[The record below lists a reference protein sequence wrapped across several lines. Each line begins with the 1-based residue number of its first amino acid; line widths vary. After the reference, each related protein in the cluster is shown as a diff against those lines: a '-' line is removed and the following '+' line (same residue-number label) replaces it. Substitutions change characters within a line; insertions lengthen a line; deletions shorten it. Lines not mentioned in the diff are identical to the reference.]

1 MQVYFVR
8 HGQSILNAEGKHQF
22 PETPLSELG
31 LQQVQAVAE
40 RFSSIEIDALW
51 SSPMQRAKQTA
62 QAIATVKGMSV
73 IEEPLLAE
81 IRRPSFVQGKGHD
94 DEQVAEYHQ
103 GMHEHVFDDDWK
115 MGDAESFLDPR
126 HRAVAVLQKLESL
139 ELSSLAV
146 VSHGIFI
153 VHLLSAMMFG
163 ESLTKRT
170 FIPIVSFT
178 NLSNTGLTVC
188 EWNSQKNPNHWR
200 LKTLNDDAHLG
211 EVKSGLIGMNVG
223 LGE

>member
-8 HGQSILNAEGKHQF
+8 HGQSVLNAEGKHQF

-31 LQQVQAVAE
+31 LQQAQALAA
-40 RFSSIEIDALW
+40 RFSSIEINALW

-62 QAIATVKGMSV
+62 QAIAGVKGMTI

-81 IRRPSFVQGKGHD
+81 IRRPSFVQGKGRD
-94 DEQVAEYHQ
+94 DAQVTEYHQ
-103 GMHEHVFDDDWK
+103 GMQAHIYDDDWK
-115 MGDAESFLDPR
+115 MDDAESFLDTH

-139 ELSSLAV
+139 ELGSIAV

-153 VHLLSAMMFG
+153 VHVLCAMMFG

-188 EWNSQKNPNHWR
+188 EWNSAKNPNRWR
-200 LKTLNDDAHLG
+200 LQTLNDDAHLG
-211 EVKSGLIGMNVG
+211 EVKNGLFGMNVG

>member
-1 MQVYFVR
+1 MKVYFVR

-22 PETPLSELG
+22 PDTPLSELG
-31 LQQVQAVAE
+31 LQQAKAVAA
-40 RFSSIEIDALW
+40 RFLSIEISELW
-51 SSPMQRAKQTA
+51 SSPMMRAQQTA
-62 QAIATVKGMSV
+62 REIALVKNMTVM
-73 IEEPLLAE
+73 EEPLLAE

-94 DEQVAEYHQ
+94 DAQVSEYHQ
-103 GMHEHVFDDDWK
+103 GMRDHIFDDDWK
-115 MGDAESFLDPR
+115 MADAESFRDTHL
-126 HRAVAVLQKLESL
+126 RALAVLKKLESL
-139 ELSSLAV
+139 ELDSLAV

-153 VHLLSAMMFG
+153 AHVLSAMMFG
-163 ESLTKRT
+163 ESLTKKT

-188 EWNSQKNPNHWR
+188 EWNSKKNPDHWR

-211 EVKSGLIGMNVG
+211 EVKSGLIGANIS

>member
-1 MQVYFVR
+1 MKVYFVR

-22 PETPLSELG
+22 PETPLSKLG
-31 LQQVQAVAE
+31 LQQAQAVAA
-40 RFSSIEIDALW
+40 RFSSIELDTIW

-62 QAIATVKGMSV
+62 QAIASVKGMAIV
-73 IEEPLLAE
+73 EEPLLAE

-94 DEQVAEYHQ
+94 DAAVTEYHQ
-103 GMHEHVFDDDWK
+103 GMQEHVFDDDWK
-115 MGDAESFLDPR
+115 MGDAESFTDT
-126 HRAVAVLQKLESL
+126 HQRAVAVLRKLESL
-139 ELSSLAV
+139 ELDSLAV

-163 ESLTKRT
+163 ESLTKKT

-188 EWNSQKNPNHWR
+188 EWNTAKSPNHWR
-200 LKTLNDDAHLG
+200 LQTLNDDAHLG
-211 EVKSGLIGMNVG
+211 EVKNGLFGMNVG

>member
-1 MQVYFVR
+1 MRVYFVR
-8 HGQSILNAEGKHQF
+8 HGQSVLNAEGKHQF

-31 LQQVQAVAE
+31 LQQAQAVAA
-40 RFSSIEIDALW
+40 RFSSIAIDELW
-51 SSPMQRAKQTA
+51 SSPMKRAKQTA
-62 QAIATVKGMSV
+62 QAIALTKGMAV
-73 IEEPLLAE
+73 VEEPLLAE

-94 DEQVAEYHQ
+94 DAQVAEYHQ
-103 GMHEHVFDDDWK
+103 GMQEHIFDDDWK
-115 MGDAESFLDPR
+115 MGDAESFLDTH

-139 ELSSLAV
+139 ELSSVAV

-153 VHLLSAMMFG
+153 VHVLSAMMFG

-188 EWNSQKNPNHWR
+188 EWNSPKNPNRWR

-211 EVKSGLIGMNVG
+211 EVKSGLVGMNAG